1 MADENK
7 APETAQKA
15 QETPAPKNMSE
26 ARERIAALEAELAAL
41 RTREAEAPKGPV
53 RGRFARYAIYCH
65 DAKGEKLHIPR
76 GKPIP
81 EGANLDG
88 VNPEAIEEK

>member
-1 MADENK
+1 MADEQK

-15 QETPAPKNMSE
+15 PEPPAPKSMAE

-41 RTREAEAPKGPV
+41 RTREADGRKGPV
-53 RGRFARYAIYCH
+53 RGRFARYGIHCH
-65 DAKGEKLHIPR
+65 DAKGEKLHIER

-81 EGANLDG
+81 EDANLDG

>member
-7 APETAQKA
+7 TPETAPKA
-15 QETPAPKNMSE
+15 QETPAPKNMAE

-41 RTREAEAPKGPV
+41 RVAEAPKGPV